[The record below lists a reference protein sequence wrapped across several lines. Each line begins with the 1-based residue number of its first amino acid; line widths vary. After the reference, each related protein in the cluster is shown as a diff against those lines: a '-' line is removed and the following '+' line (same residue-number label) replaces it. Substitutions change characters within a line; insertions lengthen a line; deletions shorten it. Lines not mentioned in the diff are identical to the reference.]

1 MPTRPT
7 FVAVVAVVA
16 VVAGV
21 AVVATVASWR
31 SLARLLI
38 DALPGPLRPLL
49 ADVVFRRMAQLSTRG
64 TQRGARL
71 LSIVVDGK
79 NYGATFDAPGAA
91 VVLRVCDSHRFVRAV
106 LLNGDTGLGETYTD
120 GDVWTVDVSD
130 VEGICQLVA
139 MFILANRGGGRGGC
153 EEAGIERVAEHYDVG
168 NDFYARFLTD
178 PLMAYSCG
186 FFLRPDDDLAAA
198 QRNKVDAVVRKLA
211 PARGER
217 VLDVGCGWGRIAK
230 HVADAT
236 GAKVTG
242 TTVSAEQLVGAPA
255 GVDVRLCD
263 MLSPA
268 CVEALLAERGP
279 FDKIYSIGMMEHVG
293 GRRIA
298 ACFANFARLLADG
311 GLLLVHCITAEHAE
325 KERGR
330 ILRSFISKHIF
341 PGGEVPN
348 VSWVLQDASA
358 AGFSPL
364 HVETFGGQH
373 YARTLR
379 EWRANLIAASPEAR
393 DASDA
398 GRRVRTFEFYFAMC
412 EAVFRTS
419 ECFVTQFLFVKR
431 ALLPIA

>member
-1 MPTRPT
+1 MARSGVLLVAA
-7 FVAVVAVVA
+7 VAVVLLVA
-16 VVAGV
+16 AF
-21 AVVATVASWR
+21 ASWR
-31 SLARLLI
+31 RLAGPLI
-38 DALPGPLRPLL
+38 DALPEALRQQL
-49 ADVVFRRMAQLSTRG
+49 ADAVFRRMARLSARG
-64 TQRGARL
+64 TARGARP
-71 LSIVVDGK
+71 LSIVVDGGGS
-79 NYGATFDAPGAA
+79 YGASVDAPGAA
-91 VVLRVCDSHRFVRAV
+91 VLRVRDSRRLVRAV
-106 LLNGDTGLGETYTD
+106 LLDGDTGLGETYTD
-120 GDVWTVDVSD
+120 GDVWTVDASD
-130 VEGICQLVA
+130 VDGVCQLVA
-139 MFILANRGGGRGGC
+139 AFILADRAGGGGSRGGC

-211 PARGER
+211 PASGER
-217 VLDVGCGWGRIAK
+217 VLDVGCGWGRIAQ

-236 GAKVTG
+236 GATVTG
-242 TTVSAEQLVGAPA
+242 TTVSAEQVAGAPA

-268 CVEALLAERGP
+268 CVDALLAERGP
-279 FDKIYSIGMMEHVG
+279 FAKIYSIGMLEHVG

-298 ACFANFARLLADG
+298 ACFAHFARLLADG
-311 GLLLVHCITAEHAE
+311 GLLLVHCITAEDAD
-325 KERGR
+325 KERGAIR
-330 ILRSFISKHIF
+330 RSFISKHIF

-348 VSWVLQDASA
+348 ASWVLQDARA

-379 EWRANLIAASPEAR
+379 EWRANLLAASPEAR

-419 ECFVTQFLFVKR
+419 ECVVTQFLFVKR
-431 ALLPIA
+431 ALLPVT